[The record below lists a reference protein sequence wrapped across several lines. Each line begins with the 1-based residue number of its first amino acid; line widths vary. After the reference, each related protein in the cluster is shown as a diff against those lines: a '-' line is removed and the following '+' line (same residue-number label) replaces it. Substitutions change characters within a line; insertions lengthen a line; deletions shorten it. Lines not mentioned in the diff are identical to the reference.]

1 VAGKKLVELIGGTG
15 KVALMTKVGQPN
27 LEERIAGY
35 KKALSESPNVKL
47 VQVVDTQSDVGVAAQ
62 AASSLLQ
69 KYPDLAGIGAV
80 ELASGTAA
88 PTAVKEAGKAGKV
101 KIVAWDRS
109 NDILQAIQDGSISA
123 SVAQQTALMPFYA
136 VQILYNL
143 YNHPVPISTDN
154 QKAHVSGVPAV
165 VDTGIIIVDQSNC
178 QYFTRK

>member
-1 VAGKKLVELIGGTG
+1 LIGGKG

-27 LEERIAGY
+27 LEQRIDGF
-35 KKALSESPNVKL
+35 KKAFSESPGVEL
-47 VQVVDTQSDVGVAAQ
+47 VQVVDTQSDPSIAAQ

-69 KYPDLAGIGAV
+69 KYPDLAGIGTPEGA
-80 ELASGTAA
+80 ASNAA

-101 KIVAWDRS
+101 RIVAFDRG
-109 NDILQAIQDGSISA
+109 NDVLQGIQEGTISA

-154 QKAHVSGVPAV
+154 EKAHVSGAPAV
-165 VDTGIIIVDQSNC
+165 VDTGVIIIDKSTC
-178 QYFTRK
+178 EYFFRK